1 MIPQASSGSPTLV
14 SVPAAPETTTDH
26 QGIGALSAEL
36 LVICLDPAEAT
47 QTLVSLLQEQGMV
60 FTPEESGSSLIRA
73 RITGVTASL
82 PTDGVPQP
90 DELERCSAALCRE
103 LQTMTQLRLVL
114 VLGVSAH
121 ITALGACGIPLT
133 RLDFRPGDITRLPD
147 GLLLADACHLPFDPV
162 SSELLAQRR
171 NVLMDLIPK
180 IRAALR
186 PSA

>member
-1 MIPQASSGSPTLV
+1 MTPQASSGSPAHIP
-14 SVPAAPETTTDH
+14 VPLTPETDLEH
-26 QGIGALSAEL
+26 RGIGPLSAEL
-36 LVICLDPAEAT
+36 LVICLDPVEAI
-47 QTLVSLLQEQGMV
+47 QTLVPVLEDQDIV
-60 FTPEESGSSLIRA
+60 FTSDENTVPSIKG

-82 PTDGVPQP
+82 PIDGIPQP
-90 DELERCSAALCRE
+90 DELELCSTALCRE
-103 LQTMTQLRLVL
+103 LQAMTQLRLVL

-147 GLLLADACHLPFDPV
+147 GLLLADACHLPSDPV
-162 SSELLAQRR
+162 SSDLLAQRR
-171 NVLMDLIPK
+171 HVLMDLMPK